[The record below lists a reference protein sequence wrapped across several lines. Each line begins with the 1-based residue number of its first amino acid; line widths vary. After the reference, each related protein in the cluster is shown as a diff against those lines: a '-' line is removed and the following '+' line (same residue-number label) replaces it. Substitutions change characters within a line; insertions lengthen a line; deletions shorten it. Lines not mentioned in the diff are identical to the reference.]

1 MNPRANQAIIRL
13 LIAVLLLVAAS
24 QAALAQSD
32 PAATLLARVNTLRVQ
47 SGLLPLAVS
56 PLLTAAAQR
65 HAADMGRTGNVSH
78 TGSDGSSIESR
89 IRDAGYGFWRAFGIV
104 GENIYGGQIAALDD
118 AWNFWTTSP
127 AHRSNLL
134 STRYREI
141 GAAAVTTDRGTYYTV
156 DFGAQPNVLPF
167 FVSGTPQELSL
178 LLTNEDNIT
187 TGDGVAV
194 MGRAVEVRAGEGAD
208 LSALPWQPWTQA
220 ITLRLGDGPDV
231 RTISVE
237 YRDELGRG
245 TIITQQVNLAT
256 LGPAASTPTAT
267 ATATASPTVAATA
280 AATQSITPTPQ
291 ATDTATP
298 TFTPAATAT
307 AAPTALPSASPTAE
321 ATSPPP
327 PTETPP
333 ATATSGPPPATSTP
347 AIIHLPTATA
357 RAVAAA
363 LPTSVSASRLTPPA
377 PRPAA
382 TTRPIIASYTSAP
395 VDVLLV
401 ALGLQAAALA
411 IGGAMVIA
419 RMRRK
424 P

>member
-13 LIAVLLLVAAS
+13 LIAVLLLVAGS
-24 QAALAQSD
+24 RAALAQSD
-32 PAATLLARVNTLRVQ
+32 PAAALLARVNTLRVQ
-47 SGLLPLAVS
+47 NGLLPLAVS
-56 PLLTAAAQR
+56 PLLTAAARR

-89 IRDAGYGFWRAFGIV
+89 IRDAGYGFWRTFGIV
-104 GENIYGGQIAALDD
+104 GENIYGGQIATLDD

-141 GAAAVTTDRGTYYTV
+141 GAAAVTTDRGTYYTI

-194 MGRAVEVRAGEGAD
+194 MGRAIEVRAGEGTD
-208 LSALPWQPWTQA
+208 LGALPWQPWAQT
-220 ITLRLGDGPDV
+220 ITLRLADGPDV

-245 TIITQQVNLAT
+245 TIVTQQVNLTA
-256 LGPAASTPTAT
+256 LAPAANTPTATATVSPPASITPTSAPTATETPTPTPTSTPTAT
-267 ATATASPTVAATA
+267 ATA
-280 AATQSITPTPQ
+280 
-291 ATDTATP
+291 
-298 TFTPAATAT
+298 
-307 AAPTALPSASPTAE
+307 LPSVSPTAE

-382 TTRPIIASYTSAP
+382 TARPIIASYTSAP
-395 VDVLLV
+395 VDVLLGL
-401 ALGLQAAALA
+401 LGLQAAALA
-411 IGGAMVIA
+411 IGGAIMVM

>member
-13 LIAVLLLVAAS
+13 LIAVLLLVAGS
-24 QAALAQSD
+24 RAALAQSD

-47 SGLLPLAVS
+47 NGLLPLAVS
-56 PLLTAAAQR
+56 PLLTAAARR

-89 IRDAGYGFWRAFGIV
+89 IRDAGYGFWRTFGIV

-187 TGDGVAV
+187 TGDGVAI

-208 LSALPWQPWTQA
+208 LGALPWQPWAQA

-245 TIITQQVNLAT
+245 TIITQQVNLTA
-256 LGPAASTPTAT
+256 LGPAPSTPTAT
-267 ATATASPTVAATA
+267 APATAISTATATPST
-280 AATQSITPTPQ
+280 TPTPQ

-298 TFTPAATAT
+298 TFTPTAT
-307 AAPTALPSASPTAE
+307 AAPTALPSVSPTAE

-382 TTRPIIASYTSAP
+382 TARPIIASYTSAP

-411 IGGAMVIA
+411 IGGAIVVM